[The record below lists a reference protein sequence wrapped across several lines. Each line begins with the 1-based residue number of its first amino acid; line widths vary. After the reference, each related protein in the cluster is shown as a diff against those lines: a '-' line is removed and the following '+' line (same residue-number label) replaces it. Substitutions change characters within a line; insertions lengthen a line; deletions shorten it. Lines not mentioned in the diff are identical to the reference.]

1 MAKIT
6 NRTVESAEATS
17 GDYFIWD
24 DEMPGFGIRVFSSG
38 RRSYVVQYK
47 KDGRNRRVTLG
58 LHGRITP
65 AEARQLA
72 KQLFGDLAKGH
83 NPAEERAIIRRDPTV
98 HELCDLYL
106 KEGRAAKPTKKESS
120 WRTDGSNMARHIRPL
135 LGTRKLRSLT
145 KVDIQRFQS
154 DVTVGKTAADE
165 RTGFRGRAI
174 VKGGPGTAAR
184 ATAILGAML
193 SFAAERGLIPA
204 NPAKGV
210 KLHPAKRRERF
221 LSADEMA
228 RLGEALADEEL
239 KSEAAPSVA
248 AIRLLILTG
257 CRKGEITTLQW
268 RYVDQERGLL
278 RLPDSKTG
286 AKVVPIG
293 GPALDLLK
301 SLPRFPNEPNVFPS
315 RRQGRHLVGL
325 QKVWERVRDAAK
337 LENVRL
343 HDLRHSFA
351 SVAVT
356 GGHSLYM
363 VSKIL
368 GHKDT
373 RTTEIYAHLAADPM
387 REVANQTASLIA
399 DMLKAKPRPVLA
411 AAE

>member
-6 NRTVESAEATS
+6 NRTVEAAQPTS

-24 DEMPGFGIRVFSSG
+24 DEMPGFGLRVFSSG
-38 RRSYVVQYK
+38 RRSYLVQYK

-65 AEARQLA
+65 TEARQLA
-72 KQLFGDLAKGH
+72 KQIFGEIAKGH
-83 NPAEERAIIRRDPTV
+83 NPAEERAVIRRDPTI
-98 HELCDLYL
+98 HELCELYL

-120 WRTDGSNMARHIRPL
+120 WKTDASNIERHIRPL
-135 LGTRKLRSLT
+135 LGNRKLRSLT
-145 KVDIQRFQS
+145 KADVQRFQS
-154 DVTVGKTAADE
+154 DVTVGKTARDE
-165 RTGFRGRAI
+165 KTGFRGRAI
-174 VKGGPGTAAR
+174 VKGGAGTASR
-184 ATAILGAML
+184 ATSILGAML
-193 SFAAERGLIPA
+193 NFAVDRGLVPV

-210 KLHPAKRRERF
+210 KLHPTKRRERF
-221 LSADEMA
+221 LSAEEMA
-228 RLGEALADEEL
+228 RLGEALGEAEAR
-239 KSEAAPSVA
+239 SEAAPSVA

-268 RYVDQERGLL
+268 RFVDEERGLL
-278 RLPDSKTG
+278 RLPESKTG

-293 GPALDLLK
+293 GPALEILK
-301 SLPRFPNEPNVFPS
+301 ALPRFPGEPFVFPS
-315 RRQGRHLVGL
+315 PRQGRHLVGL

-368 GHKDT
+368 GHRDT

-387 REVANQTASLIA
+387 KDVANQTASLIA
-399 DMLKAKPRPVLA
+399 DMMKPKPKGILE